1 MVPMLAAALRLAALS
16 CLLASIVAQDPPQP
30 QPQSDESAP
39 PPPPAQ
45 ETDAPRDA
53 GQGGPSQRGVSL
65 PRAKFDT
72 DQDMVR
78 DLAWRN
84 LGPANPMGRITDLA
98 VPAQDARTW
107 FAGTAGGGVFRTT
120 NGGTTW
126 TNVSGSFGTASIG
139 DIAIAPSDSKIV
151 FVGTGEQN
159 ARNSVQWGDGVYK
172 STDGGNTWAHTGLRE
187 TFQIGHVE
195 VHPQNPDIVFVAALG
210 KLWGENEERG
220 VYRSKDGGASWEK
233 TLFVD
238 ARTGAIDVRIDP
250 KNPDTVYACTY
261 ERSRDRFDG
270 NDPAVRFGAGSGI
283 WKSTDGGTTW
293 ARMQGGAATGLP
305 SCTWGRSG
313 IDVAPDGAVLLIVET
328 ERSGWAKGDRK
339 DRAADDEIPED
350 ERNQQEQRQ
359 RQNRQPRQTAILGVG
374 SEGGDGK
381 DDAPGAVIAQ
391 LTDDGPASKA
401 GFAVGDRVTKV
412 DDEDVK
418 TYADLIAIV
427 RDSRGGQKAT
437 FVYVRDGKETTV
449 EITYGTRS
457 IDTPLGGGNGPYSGR
472 LFGQA
477 ANKQKYQGE
486 NGYETGGV
494 FSSGDGGATWT
505 RRNSL
510 TERPFYYSVIRV
522 DPSDSSFLYAVGTN
536 LWRSTDGGAKFES
549 IDKDVHVDFHAIWVD
564 PKDGAHLLA
573 GCDGG
578 VNESFDRGASWQVH
592 QGFCAAQYYDVTA
605 DNSVPYRVIG
615 GLQDNGTWVGPSRTR
630 WREGIGMHDWVTIYG
645 GDGFGAASD
654 PVEPWIVFATSQNG
668 ALGMVDMRNGEQQR
682 IARQTPR
689 GGQAKFNWD
698 SPFSLSPHNRLV
710 LWSAGNHVYRS
721 DRYAHLD
728 NRGANAQW
736 SPVRNGGGIT
746 AQVVSEKLGLT
757 DDGTATA
764 LCESPRVRDLLY
776 VGTDDGALWRGE
788 IGGEWMQLQDN
799 LPGMNGARYVSDVAA
814 SFHRDSRVY
823 VTLDGHRSDDMRT
836 YVFVSDDKGA
846 TWTSLSN
853 GLPSFEPC
861 YAIAEDPRNE
871 NLLFLGT
878 EYGCYV
884 SLDRGDHW
892 FPLGKELPVVAV
904 RDLFVHDRDADLV
917 AATHGRGVFT
927 IDIAPLRAFDSAASK
942 RAIHLFPPE
951 DAILWRMRSR
961 GLTGDRGYFAKN
973 PPYGAPIHVHC
984 ASMPEQKPVV
994 TIHDVTGKEVAKVEG
1009 ELRKG
1014 LQTLHWDARIG
1025 GKLAKPGAYSAR
1037 MTEGKATQIHAFRL
1051 LRDPESIA
1059 NDDDAARPSAATKQE
1074 ELR

>member
-1 MVPMLAAALRLAALS
+1 MQAALRLVLPLCAVLPAL
-16 CLLASIVAQDPPQP
+16 AQDPPPPP
-30 QPQSDESAP
+30 QQADESAP
-39 PPPPAQ
+39 QQPTAPEP
-45 ETDAPRDA
+45 ETGAEAPRR
-53 GQGGPSQRGVSL
+53 GGASRPSL

-72 DQDMVR
+72 DTDMVR

-84 LGPANPMGRITDLA
+84 LGPANPMGRMTDLA
-98 VPAQDARTW
+98 VPAQDRRTW
-107 FAGTAGGGVFRTT
+107 FVGTAGGGVFRTQ
-120 NGGTTW
+120 NAGTTW
-126 TNVSGSFGTASIG
+126 TNVSSTFGSVSIG
-139 DIAIAPSDSKIV
+139 DVAVAPSDAKIV
-151 FVGTGEQN
+151 WVGTGEEN

-172 STDGGNTWAHTGLRE
+172 STDGGDTWTHMGLRE

-195 VHPQNPDIVFVAALG
+195 VHPTNPDIVFVAALG
-210 KLWGENEERG
+210 RLWGENEERG
-220 VYRSKDGGASWEK
+220 VYRTKDGGLTWEK

-238 ARTGAIDVRIDP
+238 ARTGAMDVRVDP

-270 NDPAVRFGAGSGI
+270 NDPAVRFGAGSGL
-283 WKSTDGGTTW
+283 WKSIDGGTTW

-305 SCTWGRSG
+305 SCMWGRSG

-339 DRAADDEIPED
+339 DRTQNDEIPED
-350 ERNQQEQRQ
+350 ERQQQEQRQ

-374 SEGGDGK
+374 SEGENGAEGT
-381 DDAPGAVIAQ
+381 PGAILTQV
-391 LTDDGPASKA
+391 TDDGPAAKA
-401 GFAVGDRVTKV
+401 GLRAGDRVTKV

-418 TYADLIAIV
+418 TYADLIEIV

-437 FVYVRDGKETTV
+437 FTYVRGEATETV

-457 IDTPLGGGNGPYSGR
+457 MDNVLGGGNGPYSGR

-494 FSSGDGGATWT
+494 FSSGDGGASWT

-522 DPSDSSFLYAVGTN
+522 DPSDSAFLYAVGTT
-536 LWRSTDGGAKFES
+536 LWQSKDGGAKFEG
-549 IDKDVHVDFHAIWVD
+549 INKDIHVDFHAIWID
-564 PKDGAHLLA
+564 PQDGAHLIA
-573 GCDGG
+573 ACDGG

-592 QGFCAAQYYDVTA
+592 QGFCAAQYYDITA
-605 DNSVPYRVIG
+605 DNSVPYNVLG

-630 WREGIGMHDWVTIYG
+630 WREGIGFSDWVTIYG
-645 GDGFGAASD
+645 GDGFGAQTD
-654 PVEPWIVFATSQNG
+654 PVEPWIVYATSQNG
-668 ALGMVDMRNGEQQR
+668 ALGMVDLRNGEQMR

-689 GGQAKFNWD
+689 QGTAKFNWD
-698 SPFSLSPHNRLV
+698 SPFVLSPHNRLT
-710 LWSAGNHVYRS
+710 LWSAGNFVYRS
-721 DRYAHLD
+721 ERYAHLD
-728 NRGANAQW
+728 SRAANAEW
-736 SPVRNGGGIT
+736 GPVKNGNGMT
-746 AQVVSEKLGLT
+746 AAVVSPALGLT

-788 IGGEWMQLQDN
+788 VGGEWTEIQQN
-799 LPGMNGARYVSDVAA
+799 LPAVPGARYVSDLHA
-814 SFHRDSRVY
+814 SFHKDGRVY
-823 VTLDGHRSDDMRT
+823 LTLDGHRSDDMRT
-836 YVFVSDDKGA
+836 YVFVSEDKGV
-846 TWTSLSN
+846 TWTSLAS
-853 GLPSFEPC
+853 GLPAFEPC

-878 EYGCYV
+878 EYGCHV

-892 FPLGKELPVVAV
+892 FPLGKDLPTCAV

-917 AATHGRGVFT
+917 AATHGRGVFVV
-927 IDIAPLRAFDSAASK
+927 DIAPLRAFDAAAS
-942 RAIHLFPPE
+942 RSAMHLFPPE
-951 DAILWRMRSR
+951 DAVLWRMRSR
-961 GLTGDRGYFAKN
+961 GTSGNRGFFAKN
-973 PPYGAPIHVHC
+973 PAYGAPLHVHC
-984 ASMPEQKPVV
+984 KGAPEEKPVV
-994 TIHDVTGKEVAKVEG
+994 TIHDVTGKQVARIEG
-1009 ELRKG
+1009 EARAG
-1014 LQTLHWDARIG
+1014 LQSLHWDARAD

-1037 MTEGKATQIHAFRL
+1037 MTVGKDTQIRAFRL
-1051 LRDPESIA
+1051 LPDPESA
-1059 NDDDAARPSAATKQE
+1059 ATDDDTTRPTPGRAQE